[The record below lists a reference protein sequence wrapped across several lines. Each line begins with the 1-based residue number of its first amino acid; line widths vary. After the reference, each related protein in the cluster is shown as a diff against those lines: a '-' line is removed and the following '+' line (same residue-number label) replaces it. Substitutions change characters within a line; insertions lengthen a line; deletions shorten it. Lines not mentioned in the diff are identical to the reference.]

1 MSNDEPTNILLD
13 EYVETAKRL
22 QGGVNITPET
32 MARYHGMTGQLLAHA
47 LRSLWTQEQLDRKI
61 AEAASKLVC
70 NHMAECS
77 ALRQKETRATQTLRG
92 VLVGNFRF
100 ILVCVTIIL
109 TAWGFKSTA
118 KTIVETTG
126 IVQAVE

>member
-61 AEAASKLVC
+61 TDAASKLLC
-70 NHMAECS
+70 NHLAEC
-77 ALRQKETRATQTLRG
+77 AELRRKTTQSFRG
-92 VLVGNFRF
+92 MFIANFRF
-100 ILVCVTIIL
+100 ILVCLTIVL
-109 TAWGFKSTA
+109 TAWGYKSAARTV
-118 KTIVETTG
+118 VETTG
-126 IVQAVE
+126 IVQTAE